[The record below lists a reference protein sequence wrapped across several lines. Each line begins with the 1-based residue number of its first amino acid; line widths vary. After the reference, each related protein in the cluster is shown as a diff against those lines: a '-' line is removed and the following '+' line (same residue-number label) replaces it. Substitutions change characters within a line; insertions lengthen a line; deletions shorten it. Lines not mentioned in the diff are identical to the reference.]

1 MWQAEEVAGARVAG
15 VGFTVEDGE
24 KLFLGGQWVVHTA
37 DRPSRGQRR
46 GRMAHPEPPSRPGLC
61 LAWSTGSLPGEVGV
75 GAELRP
81 GKPTKELRLSPAV
94 DGKPDVYLL
103 SL

>member
-24 KLFLGGQWVVHTA
+24 KLFPGGQWVVHTA

-46 GRMAHPEPPSRPGLC
+46 GRIVRPEHPPGP
-61 LAWSTGSLPGEVGV
+61 GSGWPG
-75 GAELRP
+75 A
-81 GKPTKELRLSPAV
+81 
-94 DGKPDVYLL
+94 
-103 SL
+103 